1 MFILIYLNWNNA
13 VNNKYTKKYYLPKCI
28 MENFNVCFN
37 NFTKRTSCKCESVVK
52 KQEFN

>member
-1 MFILIYLNWNNA
+1 MLILIYLNWNNA

-37 NFTKRTSCKCESVVK
+37 NFLNEPHVSVKVL
-52 KQEFN
+52 